1 MPDFRRKKGRGIQ
14 MRSVPTE
21 RKSVA
26 APGHGPGWG
35 LGRLIPDLVNTK
47 EHGIYDVKS
56 WNETLDG
63 MIKIQ
68 AYAVAFNEADP
79 DAARATRWHAGLSYN
94 YAGPNPASL

>member
-1 MPDFRRKKGRGIQ
+1 

-68 AYAVAFNEADP
+68 AYAVAFNVTGRFKRDHP
-79 DAARATRWHAGLSYN
+79 GSKMVPFGDSKSPTWGFGLVF
-94 YAGPNPASL
+94 GHHCG